1 MAGLGCAA
9 LGVERQRHS
18 DDWLRN
24 AKAMLG
30 DEAT

>member
-1 MAGLGCAA
+1 MAGWGRVA

-18 DDWLRN
+18 DDYLRN